1 LEKQEKGRRFKYKIK
16 IKVMIELTQLEAQVL
31 KNLIDNLYAE
41 AGFSDVD
48 ARDIADNI
56 KVNIKS
62 VRGALGSLVKK
73 GIVTIENNGAGFDI
87 IYLNPAHYYLHPSWS
102 KEWWESNEHNK
113 VLIDLN
119 LYLNQ
124 TQTTKSIK
132 VMNTNETTP
141 LNKLD
146 NFVGMEFAPMEPV
159 KRGRPVSA
167 TSARQARLAI
177 WEAKRASGLEVK
189 RGRPAKAK
197 VVGAIN
203 PKQK

>member
-1 LEKQEKGRRFKYKIK
+1 
-16 IKVMIELTQLEAQVL
+16 MIELTQLEAQVL

-73 GIVTIENNGAGFDI
+73 GIINIEDNGAGFEI
-87 IYLNPAHYYLHPSWS
+87 IYLNSNHYYLHP
-102 KEWWESNEHNK
+102 EWKNEREWNENEI
-113 VLIDLN
+113 LIDLN
-119 LYLNQ
+119 NTNNKQ
-124 TQTTKSIK
+124 TKIK
-132 VMNTNETTP
+132 VMKNTETTP

-167 TSARQARLAI
+167 TSARQARLAV

-203 PKQK
+203 PKKK

>member
-1 LEKQEKGRRFKYKIK
+1 
-16 IKVMIELTQLEAQVL
+16 MIELTQLEAQTL

-102 KEWWESNEHNK
+102 QEWWESNEHNK
-113 VLIDLN
+113 VLIDLDS
-119 LYLNQ
+119 YFNQ
-124 TQTTKSIK
+124 TKTTKIK
-132 VMNTNETTP
+132 VMNTNETTTT
-141 LNKLD
+141 
-146 NFVGMEFAPMEPV
+146 ATSV

-167 TSARQARLAI
+167 TSARQARLAM
-177 WEAKRASGLEVK
+177 WEAKRNAGLEVK

-197 VVGAIN
+197 IVQAHN

>member
-1 LEKQEKGRRFKYKIK
+1 
-16 IKVMIELTQLEAQVL
+16 MIELTQLEAQVL

-73 GIVTIENNGAGFDI
+73 GIINIEDNGAGFEI
-87 IYLNPAHYYLHPSWS
+87 IYLNSNHYYLHP
-102 KEWWESNEHNK
+102 EWKNEREWNENEI
-113 VLIDLN
+113 LIDLN
-119 LYLNQ
+119 NTNNKQ
-124 TQTTKSIK
+124 TKIK
-132 VMNTNETTP
+132 VMKNTETTP

-203 PKQK
+203 PKKK

>member
-16 IKVMIELTQLEAQVL
+16 IKVMIELTQLEAQTL

-73 GIVTIENNGAGFDI
+73 GIINIEDNGAGFEI
-87 IYLNPAHYYLHPSWS
+87 IYLNSNHYYLHP
-102 KEWWESNEHNK
+102 EWKNEREWNENEI
-113 VLIDLN
+113 LIDLN
-119 LYLNQ
+119 NTNNKQ
-124 TQTTKSIK
+124 TKIK
-132 VMNTNETTP
+132 VMKNTETTP

-167 TSARQARLAI
+167 TSARQARLAV

>member
-1 LEKQEKGRRFKYKIK
+1 LEKQEKSRRFKYKIK
-16 IKVMIELTQLEAQVL
+16 IKVMIELTQLEAQTL

-48 ARDIADNI
+48 ARDISDNI

-73 GIVTIENNGAGFDI
+73 GIINIEDNGAGFEI
-87 IYLNPAHYYLHPSWS
+87 IYLNSNHYYLHP
-102 KEWWESNEHNK
+102 EWKNEREWNENEI
-113 VLIDLN
+113 LIDLN
-119 LYLNQ
+119 NTNNKQ
-124 TQTTKSIK
+124 TKIK
-132 VMNTNETTP
+132 VMKNTETTP

-203 PKQK
+203 PKKK

>member
-16 IKVMIELTQLEAQVL
+16 IKVMIELTQLEAQTL

-124 TQTTKSIK
+124 TQSTKSIK
-132 VMNTNETTP
+132 VMNTNETTT
-141 LNKLD
+141 
-146 NFVGMEFAPMEPV
+146 ATTQSV

-167 TSARQARLAI
+167 TSARQARLAV

>member
-1 LEKQEKGRRFKYKIK
+1 MIK
-16 IKVMIELTQLEAQVL
+16 LTQLETQVL

-48 ARDIADNI
+48 ARDISDNT
-56 KVNIKS
+56 KVDIKS

-73 GIVTIENNGAGFDI
+73 GIINIEDNGAGFEI
-87 IYLNPAHYYLHPSWS
+87 IYLNSNHYYLHP
-102 KEWWESNEHNK
+102 EWKNEREWNENEILINLDNNK
-113 VLIDLN
+113 
-119 LYLNQ
+119 
-124 TQTTKSIK
+124 IK

-203 PKQK
+203 PKKK

>member
-1 LEKQEKGRRFKYKIK
+1 
-16 IKVMIELTQLEAQVL
+16 MIELTQLEAQTL

-73 GIVTIENNGAGFDI
+73 GIINIEDNGAGFEI
-87 IYLNPAHYYLHPSWS
+87 IYLNSNHYYLHP
-102 KEWWESNEHNK
+102 EWKNEREWNENEI
-113 VLIDLN
+113 LIDLN
-119 LYLNQ
+119 NTNNKQ
-124 TQTTKSIK
+124 TKIK
-132 VMNTNETTP
+132 VMKNTETTP

-167 TSARQARLAI
+167 TSARQARLAV

>member
-1 LEKQEKGRRFKYKIK
+1 
-16 IKVMIELTQLEAQVL
+16 MIELTQLEAQTL

-102 KEWWESNEHNK
+102 QEWWGSNEPK
-113 VLIDLN
+113 IDFN

-124 TQTTKSIK
+124 TQSTKSIK
-132 VMNTNETTP
+132 VMKNTETTP

-167 TSARQARLAI
+167 TSARQARLAV

-203 PKQK
+203 PKKK

>member
-1 LEKQEKGRRFKYKIK
+1 
-16 IKVMIELTQLEAQVL
+16 MIELTQLEAQTL
-31 KNLIDNLYAE
+31 KNLIDSLYAE

-48 ARDIADNI
+48 ARDISDNT
-56 KVNIKS
+56 KVDIKS

-73 GIVTIENNGAGFDI
+73 GIINIEDNGAGFEI
-87 IYLNPAHYYLHPSWS
+87 IYLNSNHYYLHP
-102 KEWWESNEHNK
+102 EWKNEREWNENEILINLDNNK
-113 VLIDLN
+113 
-119 LYLNQ
+119 
-124 TQTTKSIK
+124 IK

-167 TSARQARLAI
+167 TSARQARLAM

-203 PKQK
+203 PKKK

>member
-1 LEKQEKGRRFKYKIK
+1 LEKQEKGRRFKYNKK
-16 IKVMIELTQLEAQVL
+16 IKVMIKLTQLETQVL
-31 KNLIDNLYAE
+31 KNLIDSLYAE

-48 ARDIADNI
+48 ARDISDNT
-56 KVNIKS
+56 KVDIKS

-73 GIVTIENNGAGFDI
+73 GIINIEDNGAGFEI
-87 IYLNPAHYYLHPSWS
+87 IYLNSNHYYLHP
-102 KEWWESNEHNK
+102 EWKNEREWNENEILINLDNNK
-113 VLIDLN
+113 
-119 LYLNQ
+119 
-124 TQTTKSIK
+124 IK

-189 RGRPAKAK
+189 RGRPAKSK
-197 VVGAIN
+197 LVGAIN
-203 PKQK
+203 PKKK

>member
-1 LEKQEKGRRFKYKIK
+1 
-16 IKVMIELTQLEAQVL
+16 MIQLTQLEAQVL
-31 KNLIDNLYAE
+31 KSLINGLYAE

-48 ARDIADNI
+48 AKDIAAWINTPT
-56 KVNIKS
+56 KS

-73 GIVTIENNGAGFDI
+73 GIVFIESTDVFNSNDQFEI
-87 IYLNPAHYYLHPSWS
+87 IYLNSNHYYLHP
-102 KEWWESNEHNK
+102 EWKNEREWNK
-113 VLIDLN
+113 NEILINLN
-119 LYLNQ
+119 NTNNKQ
-124 TQTTKSIK
+124 TKIK
-132 VMNTNETTP
+132 VMKTNETTP

-146 NFVGMEFAPMEPV
+146 NFIGTEASTFYPV

-177 WEAKRASGLEVK
+177 WEAKRSSGLEVK

-197 VVGAIN
+197 IVGAIN

>member
-16 IKVMIELTQLEAQVL
+16 IKVMIELTQLEAQTL

-48 ARDIADNI
+48 ARDISDNT
-56 KVNIKS
+56 KVDIKS

-73 GIVTIENNGAGFDI
+73 GIINIEDNGAGFEI
-87 IYLNPAHYYLHPSWS
+87 IYLNSNHYYLHP
-102 KEWWESNEHNK
+102 EWKNEREWNENEILINLDNNK
-113 VLIDLN
+113 
-119 LYLNQ
+119 
-124 TQTTKSIK
+124 IK

-167 TSARQARLAI
+167 TSARQARLAV

-203 PKQK
+203 PKKK

>member
-1 LEKQEKGRRFKYKIK
+1 LEKQEKGRRFKYNKK
-16 IKVMIELTQLEAQVL
+16 IKVMIKLTQLETQVL
-31 KNLIDNLYAE
+31 KNLIDSLYAE

-48 ARDIADNI
+48 ARDISDNT
-56 KVNIKS
+56 KVDIKS

-73 GIVTIENNGAGFDI
+73 GIINIEDNGAGFEI
-87 IYLNPAHYYLHPSWS
+87 IYLNSNHYYLHP
-102 KEWWESNEHNK
+102 EWKNEREWNENEILINLDNNK
-113 VLIDLN
+113 
-119 LYLNQ
+119 
-124 TQTTKSIK
+124 IK

-167 TSARQARLAI
+167 TSARQARLAV

-197 VVGAIN
+197 LVGAIN
-203 PKQK
+203 PKKK

>member
-1 LEKQEKGRRFKYKIK
+1 
-16 IKVMIELTQLEAQVL
+16 MIELTQLEAQVL
-31 KNLIDNLYAE
+31 KSLINQLYAE

-48 ARDIADNI
+48 AADIANDI

-73 GIVTIENNGAGFDI
+73 GIINIEDNGAGFEI
-87 IYLNPAHYYLHPSWS
+87 IYLNSNHYYLHP
-102 KEWWESNEHNK
+102 EWKNEREWNENEILINLDNNK
-113 VLIDLN
+113 
-119 LYLNQ
+119 
-124 TQTTKSIK
+124 IK
-132 VMNTNETTP
+132 VMNTNETTT
-141 LNKLD
+141 
-146 NFVGMEFAPMEPV
+146 ATTQSV

-203 PKQK
+203 PKKK

>member
-1 LEKQEKGRRFKYKIK
+1 LEKQEKGRRFKYNKK
-16 IKVMIELTQLEAQVL
+16 IKVMIKLTQLETQVL
-31 KNLIDNLYAE
+31 KNLIDSLYAE

-48 ARDIADNI
+48 ARDISDNT
-56 KVNIKS
+56 KVDIKS

-73 GIVTIENNGAGFDI
+73 GIINIEDNGAGFEI
-87 IYLNPAHYYLHPSWS
+87 IYLNSNHYYLHP
-102 KEWWESNEHNK
+102 EWKNEREWNENEILINLDNNK
-113 VLIDLN
+113 
-119 LYLNQ
+119 
-124 TQTTKSIK
+124 IK

-197 VVGAIN
+197 VIGAIN
-203 PKQK
+203 PKKK

>member
-1 LEKQEKGRRFKYKIK
+1 MIK
-16 IKVMIELTQLEAQVL
+16 LTQLEAQVL
-31 KNLIDNLYAE
+31 KSLINGLYAE

-48 ARDIADNI
+48 AKDIAEWINTP
-56 KVNIKS
+56 IKS
-62 VRGALGSLVKK
+62 VRGAVGSLVKK
-73 GIVTIENNGAGFDI
+73 GIIQIDETDNFGEEQFQI
-87 IYLNPAHYYLHPSWS
+87 IYLNSNHYYLHP
-102 KEWWESNEHNK
+102 EWKNEREWNANEIL
-113 VLIDLN
+113 VDLN
-119 LYLNQ
+119 NINNKQ
-124 TQTTKSIK
+124 TKIK
-132 VMNTNETTP
+132 VMKNTETTP